1 MSISR
6 RTALIGAGLLL
17 SRQVRAAEDK
27 DEQRA
32 LFWTVTPPGR
42 KGGVLFGYERIAAA
56 ITPEIVR
63 DGEALAGAS
72 QRIVIDMPQRVRFPQ
87 LSLGAG
93 DIKPIVQI
101 VSPQTA
107 DRLRKFLAATP
118 AASRADRLGGLE
130 ATMLLVVEGQHN
142 ADITVGGTIFE
153 YSRSAGKPV
162 DQLLSDTDVLSAF
175 RPPDMA
181 ALNGGSGQDTIS
193 YLLDLRDRIGP
204 IGGYLEQL
212 YRERKGDAIVR
223 VADDINRHGV
233 FSPSRLLQTDQ
244 IRNLMFERAQDMLTQ
259 QADEQRFMLFPL
271 GMLAGSTGLLAA
283 FKAKGA
289 EVVPRA

>member
-1 MSISR
+1 
-6 RTALIGAGLLL
+6 
-17 SRQVRAAEDK
+17 
-27 DEQRA
+27 
-32 LFWTVTPPGR
+32 
-42 KGGVLFGYERIAAA
+42 VLFGYERIAAA
-56 ITPEIVR
+56 ITLEIVR

-72 QRIVIDMPQRVRFPQ
+72 QRIVIDMPQRVRFPK
-87 LSLGAG
+87 LSLGLE
-93 DIKPIVQI
+93 IKPIVQI

-181 ALNGGSGQDTIS
+181 ALNGGIGQDTIS

-289 EVVPRA
+289 EAVPRA

>member
-1 MSISR
+1 MMSINR

-17 SRQVRAAEDK
+17 SRQVRAA
-27 DEQRA
+27 DEESA
-32 LFWTVTPPGR
+32 LFWTVNPPGR

-72 QRIVIDMPQRVRFPQ
+72 QRIVIDMPQRVRFPK

-93 DIKPIVQI
+93 EIKPIVEI
-101 VSPQTA
+101 VSSQTA

-153 YSRSAGKPV
+153 YSRSTGKPV
-162 DQLLSDTDVLSAF
+162 DQLLSDADVLSAF
-175 RPPDMA
+175 RSPDVA
-181 ALNGGSGQDTIS
+181 ALNGGIGEDTIS
-193 YLLDLRDRIGP
+193 YLLDLHDRIGP

-212 YRERKGDAIVR
+212 YRQRKGNAIVR
-223 VADDINRHGV
+223 VADDISRHCA

-244 IRNLMFERAQDMLTQ
+244 IRDIMFERALDMLTQ

-271 GMLAGSTGLLAA
+271 GILAGSTGLLAA

-289 EVVPRA
+289 VVAPRA

>member
-1 MSISR
+1 MWINR
-6 RTALIGAGLLL
+6 RTAVIGAGLLL
-17 SRQVRAAEDK
+17 SRRTWAAE
-27 DEQRA
+27 EESA

-42 KGGVLFGYERIAAA
+42 KGAVLFGYERIAAA

-63 DGEALAGAS
+63 DGESLAGAS
-72 QRIVIDMPQRVRFPQ
+72 QRIVIDMPQSIRFPR
-87 LSLGAG
+87 LTVGAG
-93 DIKPIVQI
+93 EMKPIVQI
-101 VSPQTA
+101 VTPPTA

-130 ATMLLVVEGQHN
+130 ATMLLMVEGQHN
-142 ADITVGGTIFE
+142 ADVTVGGTVFE

-162 DQLLSDTDVLSAF
+162 DQLLSDADMQSAW

-181 ALNGGSGQDTIS
+181 ALNNGIGEDTIA
-193 YLLDLRDRIGP
+193 YLLDLRDRVGP

-212 YRERKGDAIVR
+212 YRQRKGDAIVR
-223 VADDINRHGV
+223 VTDDIDRHGV
-233 FSPSRLLQTDQ
+233 FSPSRLLQTD
-244 IRNLMFERAQDMLTQ
+244 RVRDLMFDRALNMLTQ

-271 GMLAGSTGLLAA
+271 GILAGPSGLLAA

-289 EVVPRA
+289 VVAPRA

>member
-1 MSISR
+1 MSINR

-17 SRQVRAAEDK
+17 SRQVRAAED
-27 DEQRA
+27 EERA

-42 KGGVLFGYERIAAA
+42 KGAVLFGYERIAAT

-72 QRIVIDMPQRVRFPQ
+72 QRVVIDMPQNVRFPK
-87 LSLGAG
+87 LSLDVG

-118 AASRADRLGGLE
+118 AASQTDRLGGLV
-130 ATMLLVVEGQHN
+130 ATMLLVGEGQHK
-142 ADITVGGTIFE
+142 ADITVGGTVFE

-162 DQLLSDTDVLSAF
+162 DQLLSDADVQSAF

-181 ALNGGSGQDTIS
+181 ALNNNIGEDTIS

-223 VADDINRHGV
+223 VTDDIGRHGV
-233 FSPSRLLQTDQ
+233 FSPSRLLQTD
-244 IRNLMFERAQDMLTQ
+244 RMRDLMFQRALDMLIQ

-271 GMLAGSTGLLAA
+271 GILAGSSGLLAA

-289 EVVPRA
+289 VVAPRV